1 MKVLFAA
8 VLSLISSASA
18 IPEISANSQMGQNL
32 LSHARRLENAEEEW
46 DGNNNWVAGYSVKFQ
61 GCVNIKQWND
71 DADEE
76 EDVKIQTKSLVRFR
90 MCPSDTCSA
99 TKAAGCTSGYGDY
112 VIDMA
117 TFMEAHIEAVRQI
130 DEVNCENYANSQC
143 NCEDDDDKDDGFDR
157 DYCEYDCFNDAE
169 MYECIERNP
178 YDDDEQDQDQF
189 DIDEYLECKE
199 IEIPEENRRR
209 RLEDNGE
216 EEEVQYFVGPYC
228 GSQGG
233 EIYMGLFSDD
243 TCTEMVDDE
252 EISFES
258 LMGFSLP
265 YSDPTSLVS
274 SKCIQ
279 CVEPV
284 RDDENDQNGDQE
296 DEDNILESCET
307 LYMGAGKCENKLPS
321 GMVYEVNDNACTYME
336 GIRIVRH
343 DGFIDAAGKKPSA
356 VATAFIVVAAMAFA
370 AMAFYVWYLRTRL
383 GVKQNTLL

>member
-8 VLSLISSASA
+8 LLSVIASA
-18 IPEISANSQMGQNL
+18 VDINPQSQVGQNL
-32 LSHARRLENAEEEW
+32 LSHARRLENAEEEEW
-46 DGNNNWVAGYSVKFQ
+46 DGNNDWVAGYSVKFQ

-71 DADEE
+71 EADDE

-130 DEVNCENYANSQC
+130 DEVECENFVNAQC

-157 DYCEYDCFNDAE
+157 DYCEYDCYNDAE
-169 MYECIERNP
+169 MYQCIERNP
-178 YDDDEQDQDQF
+178 YNDDEQDEDQF
-189 DIDEYLECKE
+189 EIEDYMECKE
-199 IEIPEENRRR
+199 IEVPQDERR

-233 EIYMGLFSDD
+233 EIFLGLFTDD
-243 TCTEMVDDE
+243 TCTEMAE
-252 EISFES
+252 EVTFKS
-258 LMGFSLP
+258 LMGYDLP

-274 SKCIQ
+274 AKCIS
-279 CVEPV
+279 CIEPV
-284 RDDENDQNGDQE
+284 RDEEQNDGDQA
-296 DEDNILESCET
+296 DEDNILESCEN
-307 LYMGAGKCENKLPS
+307 LYMGAGKCESKLPS
-321 GMVYEVNDNACTYME
+321 GMVYEINENACTYME
-336 GIRIVRH
+336 GIRIVRN
-343 DGFIDAAGKKPSA
+343 DGFIDVSAARPSP

-370 AMAFYVWYLRTRL
+370 AMGFYVWYLRTRL